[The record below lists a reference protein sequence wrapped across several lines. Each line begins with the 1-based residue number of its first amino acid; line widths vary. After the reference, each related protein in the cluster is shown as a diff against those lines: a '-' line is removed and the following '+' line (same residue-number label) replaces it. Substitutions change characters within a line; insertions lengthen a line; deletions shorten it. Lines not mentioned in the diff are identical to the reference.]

1 MVYTILNFK
10 HLGIIAWAIKH
21 QIYEIPLFSFNR
33 ASDFAFLAMSEC
45 FSFYDNLF
53 LSHCKNFMYLSYN
66 HCEYECV
73 PGFLKL

>member
-10 HLGIIAWAIKH
+10 HLGIIASAIKH

-53 LSHCKNFMYLSYN
+53 LTTVRILCICFITTVNMNVSLGS
-66 HCEYECV
+66 
-73 PGFLKL
+73 